1 MNDVVL
7 NEEAW
12 RAAEIELF
20 QTQEFQE
27 LSAVEK
33 VLFARWVKEG
43 ITLYLKHL
51 TVKTKRG
58 SDSPVH

>member
-1 MNDVVL
+1 MKVVL

-12 RAAEIELF
+12 RSAEIELF

-27 LSAVEK
+27 LSSVEK
-33 VLFARWVKEG
+33 VLFAKWVKEG

-51 TVKTKRG
+51 SEREKR
-58 SDSPVH
+58 DPANPVH